1 MTTYATARHSRV
13 IEITPEGRIV
23 SVHHSEHGPTRAINV
38 TRLRADV
45 PHVNQHAFAVLS
57 PSGEQPLVGIDPDQT
72 AVLDALQLRFA
83 RYADSNVDVRPGR
96 HRAQEPSLLDRLF
109 GRGRRDG
116 A

>member
-1 MTTYATARHSRV
+1 MTTYASPRHARV

-45 PHVNQHAFAVLS
+45 PYVSQHAFAVLS
-57 PSGEQPLVGIDPDQT
+57 SSGEQPLVGIDPDRT
-72 AVLDALQLRFA
+72 AVLDALQLRFTRFA
-83 RYADSNVDVRPGR
+83 SGDLEYVGR
-96 HRAQEPSLLDRLF
+96 HHRLSLFARLF
-109 GRGRRDG
+109 GRGSKGG

>member
-1 MTTYATARHSRV
+1 MTTYASPRHARV

-45 PHVNQHAFAVLS
+45 PYVSQHAFAVLS
-57 PSGEQPLVGIDPDQT
+57 PSGEQPLVDIDPDQT

-83 RYADSNVDVRPGR
+83 RYAGGNVDVRPGR
-96 HRAQEPSLLDRLF
+96 HRAPEPGLFARLF

-116 A
+116 V